1 MRISLKH
8 WLRLRRDPWRK
19 IFYDAFRQWKR
30 DKMEAK
36 RYNFEGLSED
46 SVVFDVG
53 GFEGNWAQAINDR
66 YGSAVHVFEPHPAFA
81 QRLVER
87 FENNPKITVHAFA
100 LGSEPG
106 QLHLSDEGDASS
118 AVNDTASAVTGEVR
132 AVSEFMQTFEPR
144 VIDLIKV
151 NIEGGEY
158 DLLPALVAS
167 DSMARFRILQV
178 QFHQYRESDI
188 ALRESIRGDLENT
201 HTEAWSYPFV
211 WEEWHLAQR

>member
-66 YGSAVHVFEPHPAFA
+66 YGSAVHVFEPHPRFA
-81 QRLVER
+81 EALRAR
-87 FENNPKITVHAFA
+87 FQGNEKIVIHEYA
-100 LGSEPG
+100 LGTKEG
-106 QLHLSDEGDASS
+106 VLNLSDDGDASS
-118 AVNDTASAVTGEVR
+118 ALRENENAVEGKVIPATAFFEQHKDTNFALAK
-132 AVSEFMQTFEPR
+132 
-144 VIDLIKV
+144 I

-158 DLLPALVAS
+158 DLLPALIATG
-167 DSMARFRILQV
+167 AIEKIGILQM
-178 QFHQYRESDI
+178 QFHLYSQ
-188 ALRESIRGDLENT
+188 DLIDVRKGIVAKIEQT
-201 HTEAWSYPFV
+201 HNADWSYPFV
-211 WEEWHLAQR
+211 WEQWTAK